1 LTDQVPADLDGFAAR
16 FAACTL
22 SRDEWT
28 HAAHL
33 VTGAWH
39 VDRFGADEA
48 LVRLR
53 SGIGRL
59 NESFG
64 NSNTAT
70 DGYHETITAAY
81 VLLIAQFLHG
91 CPSGTSLRDRVA
103 ALLSAPLA
111 HKDALLEF
119 YSKDLLMSVRARA
132 EWVEPD
138 VKALTAHASV
148 R

>member
-1 LTDQVPADLDGFAAR
+1 MPADLDEFAAR

-22 SRDEWT
+22 RRDEWT

-48 LVRLR
+48 LIRLR
-53 SGIGRL
+53 SGISRL

-64 NSNTAT
+64 NTNTAT

-81 VLLIAQFLHG
+81 VLLIAQFLRD
-91 CPSGTSLRDRVA
+91 CEAGTPLKDRVVS
-103 ALLSAPLA
+103 LLSAPLA
-111 HKDALLEF
+111 QKDALLEF
-119 YSKDLLMSVRARA
+119 YSRDLLMSVRARA

-138 VKALTAHASV
+138 VKALIPDVSL